1 MMTRRLDTDTVYT
14 LSRLF
19 HLYVGAWRR
28 AEREREERERER
40 ESLYRY
46 KSQAHGDGLTEEER
60 EERDMRENFP
70 TFEQVRASFFDIS
83 IFVDALHRPPTKL
96 PSDTLDFNY
105 IMFFKYCFININ
117 IIIVIIYFL

>member
-70 TFEQVRASFFDIS
+70 TFEQVRAFF
-83 IFVDALHRPPTKL
+83 
-96 PSDTLDFNY
+96 
-105 IMFFKYCFININ
+105 
-117 IIIVIIYFL
+117 